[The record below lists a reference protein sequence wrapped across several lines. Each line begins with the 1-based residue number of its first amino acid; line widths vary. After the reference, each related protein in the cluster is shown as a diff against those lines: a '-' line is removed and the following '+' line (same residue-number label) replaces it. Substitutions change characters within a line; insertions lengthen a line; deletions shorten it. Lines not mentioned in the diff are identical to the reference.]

1 MKNFIVLQQDD
12 ALFQI
17 DKPKTDAE
25 AIAKAIIADYNS
37 AIDNAKDTAWAESG
51 ARVIISK
58 KVIEK
63 EDEYKTL
70 LAEKTKG
77 YSYTN
82 EAGVETWTTPNAVL
96 VARFVRGLG
105 GYLNE
110 FEFEITEK

>member
-1 MKNFIVLQQDD
+1 MKNVTIAQQDD

-17 DKPKTDAE
+17 DNPKTDAE

-37 AIDNAKDTAWAESG
+37 AIDNAKDIAWAESG

-58 KVIEK
+58 RVVEN
-63 EDEYKTL
+63 EDVYKTL

-96 VARFVRGLG
+96 VARFVRSLG

>member
-1 MKNFIVLQQDD
+1 MRI
-12 ALFQI
+12 
-17 DKPKTDAE
+17 
-25 AIAKAIIADYNS
+25 
-37 AIDNAKDTAWAESG
+37 
-51 ARVIISK
+51 
-58 KVIEK
+58 
-63 EDEYKTL
+63 YKTL

-96 VARFVRGLG
+96 VARFVRSLG